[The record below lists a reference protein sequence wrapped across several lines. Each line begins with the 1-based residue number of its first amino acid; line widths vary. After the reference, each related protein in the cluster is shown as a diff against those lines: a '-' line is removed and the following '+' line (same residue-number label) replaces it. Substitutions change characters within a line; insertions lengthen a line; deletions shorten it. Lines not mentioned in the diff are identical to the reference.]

1 MCKSSCSSQVTVPGS
16 VWHKC
21 LLCTPG
27 AGCDNST
34 LCSHRKALT
43 PPQGGAA
50 ESLPSPDES
59 LWLPSS
65 SRLLSSL
72 HSPGVLLS
80 RGACRS
86 SPTTHRCFRGS
97 PGSWC
102 CSARRF
108 FSAAA
113 FSFLLTCYLPV
124 MSHPIHSLAKSG

>member
-80 RGACRS
+80 RGLV
-86 SPTTHRCFRGS
+86 
-97 PGSWC
+97 
-102 CSARRF
+102 
-108 FSAAA
+108 AAA
-113 FSFLLTCYLPV
+113 PPHTAVFGAAQVHGVVLLVGFSLLLRFHFCSPV
-124 MSHPIHSLAKSG
+124 TYP